1 MTLRHRI
8 IFYKALLCV
17 AMLLRL
23 MPIRDRGMLAL
34 MDEENRHLNLNA
46 KSDKTILYWKKS
58 MQ

>member
-46 KSDKTILYWKKS
+46 KSDKTILY
-58 MQ
+58 